1 MGKHHDSLYTGP
13 TELDAFDLATFP
25 DSEEARLGG
34 NAFLA
39 PGDLKYFE
47 ETLRLHRP
55 STSGLLVDLGC
66 GRGALG
72 RHLAQRL
79 AMPLVGIDASRVA
92 LEQARAAP
100 TTVQARWL
108 HCDFAETGLETAS
121 VAAIISIDGVSL
133 AVDPRTMLREV
144 ARISMPGT
152 PLIFTV
158 CVPRLRGAGLD
169 WQSGL
174 REHHFTV
181 LEHLEVSQEWR
192 EWIKTMHER
201 RLRSAKELGRR
212 MEEREV
218 TAALAE
224 SRALVGGA
232 RPWFD
237 SQRRYRITARYEGR
251 SESATAR

>member
-1 MGKHHDSLYTGP
+1 LSKHHDSLYTGP
-13 TELDAFDLATFP
+13 PELDAFDLATFP
-25 DSEEARLGG
+25 DSEEAKLGG

-39 PGDLKYFE
+39 PGDLQYFE
-47 ETLRLHRP
+47 DTLRLHHP

-92 LEQARAAP
+92 LEQARTFP

-108 HCDFAETGLETAS
+108 ECDFCDTNLETAS
-121 VAAIISIDGVSL
+121 AAAIISIDGVSL

-144 ARISMPGT
+144 ARISMPGA
-152 PLIFTV
+152 PLIFTG
-158 CVPRLRGAGLD
+158 CVPRLRGGGLD
-169 WQSGL
+169 WQSVL

-181 LEHLEVSQEWR
+181 LEHHDVSQEWR
-192 EWIKTMHER
+192 EWIKTRHER
-201 RLRSAKELGRR
+201 RLRSATELARR
-212 MEEREV
+212 MEERQV
-218 TAALAE
+218 ATALAE

-237 SQRRYRITARYEGR
+237 SQRRYRITARYEGAPASR
-251 SESATAR
+251 